1 MIKPNR
7 LDSRTIREVTR
18 TKRFLAA
25 DRASLDLAEL
35 ATWDKYLL
43 REHRLLVPIDVQALY
58 VQPGSTEAMVRLPM
72 LHALVNGAEVSDP
85 EAGLPDPFDPGAP
98 RESGVHLHWAMPD
111 ALLRGVLERKADG
124 SPNRLSLPLLPDRWV
139 VLRILLPRG
148 AANVVVTGWV
158 LESEYAKAISLGS
171 WTEGGTASHA
181 ATPAGREL
189 EKSELI
195 GTA

>member
-58 VQPGSTEAMVRLPM
+58 VPTGSTERMVRLPM
-72 LHALVNGAEVSDP
+72 LLAGSGGDVAERP
-85 EAGLPDPFDPGAP
+85 EDGLPEPFSEGTP
-98 RESGVHLHWAMPD
+98 RTPGVHLHWAMPD
-111 ALLRGVLERKADG
+111 ALLRGRLAQTEAG
-124 SPNRLSLPLLPDRWV
+124 TPNRLALPPLPDRWV
-139 VLRILLPRG
+139 VLRLALPKG
-148 AANVVVTGWV
+148 ASSPAVTGWV
-158 LESEYAKAISLGS
+158 LEADRAVAVPLSR
-171 WTEGGTASHA
+171 WQEGAASA
-181 ATPAGREL
+181 GATPAGLQL
-189 EKSELI
+189 EP
-195 GTA
+195 GQ